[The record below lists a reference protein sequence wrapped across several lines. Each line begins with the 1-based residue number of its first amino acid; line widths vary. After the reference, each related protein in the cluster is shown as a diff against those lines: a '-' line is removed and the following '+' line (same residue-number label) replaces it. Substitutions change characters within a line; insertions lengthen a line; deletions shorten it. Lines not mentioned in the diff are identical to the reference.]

1 MHGCWP
7 HKLSFFFSFLLP
19 VFSLCPPP
27 SLLWN
32 SCRPYVA
39 APDCVAQKLLTSFAA
54 INYNY
59 HIKRQSVL
67 IFNYKFFFSPPAASL
82 LLLLYFHSGSVIHL
96 CVFCALCGA
105 SIGKLLPIRIKAEF
119 RLLLSSPLFLRSELS
134 IFVRG
139 QRLLYDAWVR
149 TNYITKYV

>member
-1 MHGCWP
+1 MHGCRP

-67 IFNYKFFFSPPAASL
+67 IFNYKVFFSL
-82 LLLLYFHSGSVIHL
+82 LLLLLFFFFTFTLAQSYIYACFVLFAAPLSEN
-96 CVFCALCGA
+96 FYRYALRP
-105 SIGKLLPIRIKAEF
+105 SF
-119 RLLLSSPLFLRSELS
+119 VSSSLLLSFSPHNCPYLFGAKGS
-134 IFVRG
+134 FMTYK
-139 QRLLYDAWVR
+139 LYH
-149 TNYITKYV
+149 